1 MAEAKTPSA
10 SYLPGD
16 DPEAVEANKRYQ
28 EALTLLN
35 QSLDTRKNRL
45 FDPTM
50 LAMAQ
55 GFLTPGQT
63 GSFGESLGNVAKNVG
78 VAQEA
83 ESKREQEI
91 AQQRLAVA
99 GQGLELQRLKSRDA
113 ELSNYLN
120 PMGPVAG
127 PKAAP
132 VAGPLSGALAGP
144 KAAPAPTATTAAP
157 AGPLSQGAPAAP
169 AGGGLPAPSKA
180 DQGKQEDYDR
190 LRQIVAAYNNPEQ
203 KKKWMESGRGSEE
216 QFINE
221 KNFWEDRLKN
231 MPRPSAPAAAPELKT
246 TAPQAVTQ
254 ATSPTE
260 DRPAGFEGV
269 EGIKIM
275 PANSNFMSARDYVRL
290 NRFDKTK
297 SPGDLIKEGQE
308 IEQKRYQVKENGIVD
323 LAKGMLYPFANGEY
337 LDVPVFG
344 EGYNGKSYKLPKW
357 VAVQL
362 SMAQY
367 KGDEAAYKELADKFI
382 KPFDKNAKPKSVEER
397 ALEKEKAEKM
407 QAAEIEEEIATR
419 KDFTQRSKDAAENIG
434 IANVMRRFTEKPDFK
449 DMTGILNN
457 NKLYAGI
464 ATLVRD
470 GIGSKNFTIGVP
482 AIEDVMRNAGLTPEQ
497 QATYRT
503 FLMYTAQ
510 MQLNAE
516 KAMKGSTTE
525 RERLILGNANI
536 SPQDTAET
544 VRRKADLIT
553 AKGQFDRQAARAF
566 KASKMTAEEFL
577 ESEQYLSLYDKYYSN
592 IADIA
597 SGLKMIASSAATT
610 KPTATTTKP
619 PTAPAAGGVQPSPG
633 FIYDPV
639 TKMIRHKRPGE

>member
-1 MAEAKTPSA
+1 
-10 SYLPGD
+10 
-16 DPEAVEANKRYQ
+16 
-28 EALTLLN
+28 
-35 QSLDTRKNRL
+35 
-45 FDPTM
+45 
-50 LAMAQ
+50 
-55 GFLTPGQT
+55 
-63 GSFGESLGNVAKNVG
+63 
-78 VAQEA
+78 
-83 ESKREQEI
+83 
-91 AQQRLAVA
+91 
-99 GQGLELQRLKSRDA
+99 
-113 ELSNYLN
+113 
-120 PMGPVAG
+120 
-127 PKAAP
+127 
-132 VAGPLSGALAGP
+132 
-144 KAAPAPTATTAAP
+144 
-157 AGPLSQGAPAAP
+157 
-169 AGGGLPAPSKA
+169 
-180 DQGKQEDYDR
+180 
-190 LRQIVAAYNNPEQ
+190 
-203 KKKWMESGRGSEE
+203 
-216 QFINE
+216 
-221 KNFWEDRLKN
+221 
-231 MPRPSAPAAAPELKT
+231 
-246 TAPQAVTQ
+246 
-254 ATSPTE
+254 
-260 DRPAGFEGV
+260 
-269 EGIKIM
+269 
-275 PANSNFMSARDYVRL
+275 
-290 NRFDKTK
+290 
-297 SPGDLIKEGQE
+297 
-308 IEQKRYQVKENGIVD
+308 
-323 LAKGMLYPFANGEY
+323 
-337 LDVPVFG
+337 
-344 EGYNGKSYKLPKW
+344 
-357 VAVQL
+357 
-362 SMAQY
+362 MAQY

-610 KPTATTTKP
+610 KPPA
-619 PTAPAAGGVQPSPG
+619 APATAANPPSPG
-633 FIYDPV
+633 YIKDPV
-639 TKMIRHKRPGE
+639 TGINRRKVKGE

>member
-1 MAEAKTPSA
+1 MAEPKAPSA
-10 SYLPGD
+10 SYLPGN
-16 DPEAVEANKRYQ
+16 DPEAIEANRRYQ

-45 FDPTM
+45 FDPVL

-55 GFLTPGQT
+55 GFGAPTQT
-63 GSFGESLGNVAKNVG
+63 GGFGESFSNAAKSVS
-78 VAQEA
+78 AAEEA
-83 ESKREQEI
+83 EIKREQEI

-120 PMGPVAG
+120 PTGPVAG

-132 VAGPLSGALAGP
+132 AAGPLSGALAGP

-157 AGPLSQGAPAAP
+157 AGPLSQGAPDAP

-180 DQGKQEDYDR
+180 DQDKQEDYDR
-190 LRQIVAAYNNPEQ
+190 MSRIVATFNTPEH
-203 KKKWMESGRGSEE
+203 KKKWMESYKASEE
-216 QFINE
+216 AFANE
-221 KNFWEDRLKN
+221 KKFYEDRLKN
-231 MPRPSAPAAAPELKT
+231 MPRPSAHAAAPEVKT

-610 KPTATTTKP
+610 KPSA
-619 PTAPAAGGVQPSPG
+619 APAAGGVQPSTG
-633 FIYDPV
+633 FIRDPATGV
-639 TKMIRHKRPGE
+639 IRKKKAGE

>member
-1 MAEAKTPSA
+1 MAEPKTPSA

-16 DPEAVEANKRYQ
+16 DPEAVEANRRYQ

-35 QSLDTRKNRL
+35 ESLDTRKNRL

-63 GSFGESLGNVAKNVG
+63 GSFGESLGNVAKNVN
-78 VAQEA
+78 VAQAAAQKE
-83 ESKREQEI
+83 EQDI

-120 PMGPVAG
+120 PTGPVAG

-132 VAGPLSGALAGP
+132 AAGPLSGALAGP
-144 KAAPAPTATTAAP
+144 KAAPAPAAP
-157 AGPLSQGAPAAP
+157 AAGPLSQGAPAAP
-169 AGGGLPAPSKA
+169 AGGGLPALSKA
-180 DQGKQEDYDR
+180 DQDKQEDYDR
-190 LRQIVAAYNNPEQ
+190 MSRIVATFNTPEH
-203 KKKWMESGRGSEE
+203 KKKWMESYKASEE
-216 QFINE
+216 DFANE
-221 KNFWEDRLKN
+221 KKFYEDRLKK
-231 MPRPSAPAAAPELKT
+231 MSRPSAPAATPEVKT

-260 DRPAGFEGV
+260 DKPAGFEGV

-290 NRFDKTK
+290 NRFDKSK

-344 EGYNGKSYKLPKW
+344 EGYNGKDYKLPKW

-382 KPFDKNAKPKSVEER
+382 KPFDKNAKPKSIQEQ
-397 ALEKEKAEKM
+397 ALEKQKAEKM
-407 QAAEIEEEIATR
+407 QAADIEEEIATR

-577 ESEQYLSLYDKYYSN
+577 ESEQYLSLYDKYYAN

-610 KPTATTTKP
+610 KP
-619 PTAPAAGGVQPSPG
+619 PTSPAAGGVQPSTG
-633 FIYDPV
+633 FIRDPATGV
-639 TKMIRHKRPGE
+639 IRKKKAGE